1 MEKQKKV
8 IACLLTCAMLLTV
21 FVPNMVVFAAE
32 SDLETAS
39 ESISEAEAEQTVEQ
53 ESTSEA
59 EASEP
64 ETQVESQTTETGMSV
79 EEMSKAVGH
88 GTSVVANPT
97 GKKGII
103 ASYWT
108 DPGTVYY
115 DDPIALGV
123 DHALFN
129 IDITELVSTNGS
141 GEPFVY
147 NGKTYYYN
155 NYEGQQLYYTFLRM
169 QEIRDK
175 GITITA
181 QVNMQ
186 WSNDAALQQLIFPS
200 GREPGHNYY
209 ALNTSTAQSREILA
223 AAFHYLVTKCPYVNN
238 WIVGCEINSPAQA
251 NYCGTLDVN
260 TNVIIAAQTYDLMY
274 QAIQDVNPAAKNYV
288 CLDNIWNFD
297 NGEGIPAK
305 KFLEEFAKYE
315 TNKTWHLAF
324 HPYPV
329 PYGSTE
335 NPAEWLMWSKKSA
348 ENNYLAHDV
357 YSGFITGANIEVLSN
372 FVKEN
377 YGSQH
382 RIILTEFGFDA
393 RAGEANQA
401 AALYY
406 TYKAA
411 ERDDMIDAC
420 IYQPWTDTGWDFRE
434 MGVLDSAGNK
444 RQMYNVF
451 KYMDSDGTLA
461 NEAYYKSVLGIS
473 NWTDNIIYQVST
485 NTDDSKI
492 MNGVYIP
499 DDDGI
504 TIKAGAIIDTNETG
518 LTYECT
524 VIDYDYASYGTPMF
538 PEVKRTQNKQDNW
551 MSYVPTHA
559 GMYGFCWRAYRNG
572 QIISESGATHYFV
585 GNNTITDAK
594 LWVPD
599 RNADTLRF
607 GMVFNA
613 RDKQNVRITWFL
625 YRPDDGVYEAI
636 LSDGTVKEKGEWQSW
651 TKKPGR
657 YWIMCR
663 VTALTNPSSS
673 LCWGVEVRNGVV
685 IDP

>member
-1 MEKQKKV
+1 MGRRKRV
-8 IACLLTCAMLLTV
+8 VSCLVTCAMLLSV
-21 FVPNMVVFAAE
+21 LAPNMNVFASE
-32 SDLETAS
+32 VET
-39 ESISEAEAEQTVEQ
+39 EAETENEAGVVK
-53 ESTSEA
+53 EA
-59 EASEP
+59 E
-64 ETQVESQTTETGMSV
+64 TQKGDMTIEEVSKGTG
-79 EEMSKAVGH
+79 H
-88 GTSVVANPT
+88 QTSVVSNPT

-123 DHALFN
+123 DHTLFN
-129 IDITELVSTNGS
+129 IDITELVSTNGV
-141 GEPFVY
+141 GEAFVY

-155 NYEGQQLYYTFLRM
+155 NYEGMQLYYTFLRM

-186 WSNDAALQQLIFPS
+186 WSDDPALQELIFPS
-200 GREPGHNYY
+200 GREPGHDYY
-209 ALNTSTAQSREILA
+209 ALNTSTAESREVLA

-288 CLDNIWNFD
+288 CLDNIWTFD
-297 NGEGIPAK
+297 NGRGIPAK
-305 KFLEEFAKYE
+305 TFLEEFAKYE
-315 TNKTWHLAF
+315 TNKNWNLAF

-329 PYGSTE
+329 PYGPTDD
-335 NPAEWLMWSKKSA
+335 PAEWLMWSKKSA

-372 FVKEN
+372 FVKDN
-377 YGSQH
+377 YGSEH

-420 IYQPWTDTGWDFRE
+420 IYQPWADTGWDFRE
-434 MGVLDSAGNK
+434 MGVMDSAGNK

-461 NEAYYKSVLGIS
+461 NEAYYLSVLGIS

-572 QIISESGATHYFV
+572 TIISESGATHYFV

>member
-21 FVPNMVVFAAE
+21 FVPNTVVFAAE
-32 SDLETAS
+32 SDLETVS
-39 ESISEAEAEQTVEQ
+39 ESILEAEAEQTVEQ

-88 GTSVVANPT
+88 ETSVVANPT

-315 TNKTWHLAF
+315 TNKTWNLAY

-329 PYGSTE
+329 PYGSTDD
-335 NPAEWLMWSKKSA
+335 PTEWLMWGKKSG
-348 ENNYLAHDV
+348 EHGYLNHTE
-357 YSGFITGANIEVLSN
+357 YTGFITGANLDVLSK
-372 FVKEN
+372 FVKDN
-377 YGSQH
+377 YGSEH

-411 ERDDMIDAC
+411 ERDSMIDAC

-451 KYMDSDGTLA
+451 KYMDSNATAA
-461 NEAYYKSVLGIS
+461 NEAYYKSVLGIT
-473 NWTDNIIYQVST
+473 NWTDNIIKESST
-485 NTDDSKI
+485 NSDNSKAVT
-492 MNGVYIP
+492 GVYIP
-499 DDDGI
+499 EDDAI
-504 TIKAGAIIDTNETG
+504 TIRAGAVINTSSYD

-524 VIDYDYASYGTPMF
+524 VIDYDYQSWGTSPY
-538 PEVKRTQNKQDNW
+538 PQVKRTKDKYDNW
-551 MSYVPTHA
+551 MNYAPTHP
-559 GMYGFCWRAYRNG
+559 GMYGFCWRAYENG
-572 QIISESGATHYFV
+572 KIVSEAGATHYFA
-585 GNNTITDAK
+585 GNTISDAK
-594 LWVPD
+594 IYIPD
-599 RNADTLRF
+599 RNAKTLNF
-607 GMVFNA
+607 GMVYNA
-613 RDKQNVRITWFL
+613 KDKQNVRITWFL
-625 YRPDDGVYEAI
+625 YRPDDNVYEAI
-636 LSDGTVKEKGEWQSW
+636 LSDGLVKDKGEWQKW
-651 TKKPGR
+651 TKKAGR

-663 VTALTNPSSS
+663 VTAANNPSSS

>member
-1 MEKQKKV
+1 MGRRKRV
-8 IACLLTCAMLLTV
+8 VSCLVTCAMLLSV
-21 FVPNMVVFAAE
+21 LAPNMNVFASEVEAE
-32 SDLETAS
+32 
-39 ESISEAEAEQTVEQ
+39 SEAETEVGTI
-53 ESTSEA
+53 T
-59 EASEP
+59 
-64 ETQVESQTTETGMSV
+64 ETQMGDISV
-79 EEMSKAVGH
+79 EEMSKGAGH
-88 GTSVVANPT
+88 QTSVVSNPT

-123 DHALFN
+123 DHTLFN
-129 IDITELVSTNGS
+129 IDITELVSTNGV
-141 GEPFVY
+141 GEAFVY

-155 NYEGQQLYYTFLRM
+155 NYEGMQLYYTFLRM

-186 WSNDAALQQLIFPS
+186 WSNDPALQELIFPS
-200 GREPGHNYY
+200 GREPGHDYY
-209 ALNTSTAQSREILA
+209 ALNTSTAESREVLA

-274 QAIQDVNPAAKNYV
+274 QAIQDVNPAAMNYV
-288 CLDNIWNFD
+288 CLDNIWTFD
-297 NGEGIPAK
+297 NGRGIPAK
-305 KFLEEFAKYE
+305 TFLEEFAKYE
-315 TNKTWHLAF
+315 TNKNWHLAF

-335 NPAEWLMWSKKSA
+335 DPAEWLMWSKKSA

-393 RAGEANQA
+393 RAGEVNQA

>member
-1 MEKQKKV
+1 MGRRKRV
-8 IACLLTCAMLLTV
+8 VSCLVTCAMLLSV
-21 FVPNMVVFAAE
+21 LAPNMNVFASEVEAE
-32 SDLETAS
+32 
-39 ESISEAEAEQTVEQ
+39 SEAETEVGTI
-53 ESTSEA
+53 T
-59 EASEP
+59 
-64 ETQVESQTTETGMSV
+64 ETQMGDISV
-79 EEMSKAVGH
+79 EEMSKGAGH
-88 GTSVVANPT
+88 QTSVVSNPT

-123 DHALFN
+123 DHTLFN
-129 IDITELVSTNGS
+129 IDITELVSTNGV

-155 NYEGQQLYYTFLRM
+155 NYEGKQLYYTFLRM

-186 WSNDAALQQLIFPS
+186 WSNDPALQELIFPS
-200 GREPGHNYY
+200 GREPGHDYY
-209 ALNTSTAQSREILA
+209 ALNTSTAESREVLA

-274 QAIQDVNPAAKNYV
+274 QAIQDVNPAAMNYV
-288 CLDNIWNFD
+288 CLDNIWTFD
-297 NGEGIPAK
+297 NGRGIPAK
-305 KFLEEFAKYE
+305 TFLEEFAKYE
-315 TNKTWHLAF
+315 TNKNWHLAF

-357 YSGFITGANIEVLSN
+357 YSGFITGANIEVLSD